1 MPKYSFIIP
10 VYNVEKYLRECIDS
24 ILSQT
29 YKDYEI
35 ILVDDGS
42 KDSSGSI
49 CDEYA
54 EKNEAVRVIHQENA
68 GLSMARN
75 NGVKASLGEFI
86 IFLDSDDYWY
96 YDTALED
103 INDIISSDT
112 DVVIFSSYNLD
123 DSTKKLYD
131 DRYNYSNV
139 ELNNYDSET
148 CLEYMISNGLFN
160 VHAAKKVFNKQF
172 FVSNDLFYKPGIKS
186 EDIEQWIRAVCNMPN
201 YKFLNKRI
209 YVYRNREGSISNTI
223 NKKHLCDY
231 YGIIKQYCRYN
242 YPSERIRAL
251 LLSYIAYQYIL
262 LSANTLIIKPKGY
275 KKMLNVFS
283 KYAFLFKYDSYPRT
297 KKVSRLYYV
306 FGYRIT
312 IFVIS
317 IMLKHRASIKRLL
330 K

>member
-24 ILSQT
+24 ILAQT

-54 EKNEAVRVIHQENA
+54 ENNDVVRVIHQENA

-75 NGVKASLGEFI
+75 NGVDVSLGEYI

-103 INDIISSDT
+103 INSIITSGT
-112 DVVIFSSYNLD
+112 DVVIFPAYNLD
-123 DSTKKLYD
+123 DSTKDLFE
-131 DRYNYSNV
+131 DRYNYSNKD
-139 ELNNYDSET
+139 LNNFDSET
-148 CLEYMISNGLFN
+148 CLEYMINNGLFN
-160 VHAAKKVFNKQF
+160 VHAAKKVFNKRF
-172 FVSNDLFYKPGIKS
+172 FVSNGLYYKPGIKS

-209 YVYRNREGSISNTI
+209 YVYRNREGSISTTI

-231 YGIIKQYCRYN
+231 YGIIKKYCKYE
-242 YPSERIRAL
+242 YPSDRIRAL
-251 LLSYIAYQYIL
+251 LLSYVAYQYIL
-262 LSANTLIIKPKGY
+262 LSANILRIKPEGY
-275 KKMLNVFS
+275 KKMLKVLS
-283 KYAFLFKYDSYPRT
+283 KYTFLFKYDSYPRT
-297 KKVSRLYYV
+297 KKFSQLYHV
-306 FGYRIT
+306 LG
-312 IFVIS
+312 
-317 IMLKHRASIKRLL
+317 
-330 K
+330 